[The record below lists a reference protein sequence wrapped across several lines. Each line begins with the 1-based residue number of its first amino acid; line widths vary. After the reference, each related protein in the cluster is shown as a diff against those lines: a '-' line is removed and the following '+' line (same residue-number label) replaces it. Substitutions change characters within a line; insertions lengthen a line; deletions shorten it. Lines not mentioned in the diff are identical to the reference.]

1 MWTSDTVN
9 AAETHV
15 AYIERLNKVITDG
28 AVVECDGMQLM
39 QHPCVVQ
46 RPNSAH
52 QNQ

>member
-52 QNQ
+52 